1 MAKGGNVFVAVIMA
15 GGRGQRFWPLSTE
28 DKPKQFLDLEKS
40 GRTLIQSTMDRLV
53 PLTGGVERIFVI
65 TGERYQA
72 LVHDQLP
79 ELPHENI
86 ILEPVGRDTAPAV
99 ALSALEIRAR
109 FGDVIMGL
117 FTADHRVG
125 DVVSFQEAVRRA
137 ISVTEKTRGLT
148 TLGVKPTFPATG
160 YGYIQAGAPIGS
172 GFKVNRF
179 VEKPDARTAEAYL
192 QNGGYYWN
200 NGIFVWHTSTI
211 LEEFAKH
218 APNILTPLEAAHAG
232 GMVADV
238 FPKIEK
244 ISIDY
249 AVLEKTDKAYMVV
262 ADYDWDDLGD
272 WLAVE
277 RHLGKDEANT
287 VVGAHVGLDSQGNVI
302 YCDDEHATIVTI
314 GVENM
319 IIVKRGDTV
328 LVTRKDRAQ
337 DIKSVLQRPELAKKG

>member
-1 MAKGGNVFVAVIMA
+1 MFVAVIMA

-40 GRTLIQSTMDRLV
+40 GRTLIQSTLDRLL
-53 PLTGGVERIFVI
+53 PLTGGAEGLFVI
-65 TGERYQA
+65 TGERYRE
-72 LVHDQLP
+72 LVEDQLP
-79 ELPHENI
+79 ELPPGNI

-99 ALSALEIRAR
+99 ALAALEMRAR
-109 FGDVIMGL
+109 FGDAIMGL

-125 DVVSFQEAVRRA
+125 NVPSFQGAVKRA
-137 ISVTEKTRGLT
+137 ISVTEATRGLT

-160 YGYIQAGAPIGS
+160 YGYIQAGAPVGE
-172 GFKVNRF
+172 GFKVSRF
-179 VEKPDARTAEAYL
+179 VEKPNARTAAAYL
-192 QNGGYYWN
+192 QDGGYFWN

-211 LEEFAKH
+211 LDEFTQH
-218 APNILTPLEAAHAG
+218 APHIVGPLGRAHAG
-232 GMVADV
+232 GTVAQT
-238 FPKIEK
+238 FPEIEK

-249 AVLEKTDKAYMVV
+249 AVLEKTDKAYMVA

-277 RHLGKDEANT
+277 RHLGNGETNT

-302 YCDDEHATIVTI
+302 YCDDEAATIVTI
-314 GVENM
+314 GVEDM

-337 DIKSVLQRPELAKKG
+337 DIKSILQRPELAKKG

>member
-1 MAKGGNVFVAVIMA
+1 MFVAVIMA

-40 GRTLIQSTMDRLV
+40 GRTLIQSTLDRLV
-53 PLTGGVERIFVI
+53 PLTGGVERVFVI

-99 ALSALEIRAR
+99 ALSALEMRAR
-109 FGDVIMGL
+109 FGDVVMGL

-125 DVVSFQEAVRRA
+125 NVPSFQGAVRRA
-137 ISVTEKTRGLT
+137 ISVTEQTRGLT

-160 YGYIQAGAPIGS
+160 YGYIQAGAPVGA

-232 GMVADV
+232 GMVAEV

-302 YCDDEHATIVTI
+302 YCDDENATIVTI
-314 GVENM
+314 GVEDM

>member
-1 MAKGGNVFVAVIMA
+1 MFVAVIMA

-28 DKPKQFLDLEKS
+28 EKPKQFLDLEKS
-40 GRTLIQSTMDRLV
+40 GRTLIQSTLDRLV
-53 PLTGGVERIFVI
+53 PLTGGLERVFVI

-79 ELPHENI
+79 ELPQDNI

-109 FGDVIMGL
+109 FGDAVMGL

-125 DVVSFQEAVRRA
+125 NVPSFQGAVKRA
-137 ISVTEKTRGLT
+137 ISVTEETRGLT

-160 YGYIQAGAPIGS
+160 YGYIQAGAPVGA

-192 QNGGYYWN
+192 QSGGYYWN

-211 LEEFAKH
+211 LGEFAQH
-218 APNILTPLEAAHAG
+218 APNILTPLEEAHAAG
-232 GMVADV
+232 TIPET

-249 AVLEKTDKAYMVV
+249 AVLEKTDKAYMVA

-277 RHLGKDEANT
+277 RHLGRDETNT

-314 GVENM
+314 GVEDM